1 VTEQPQIQSN
11 YSAWESCL
19 RKIYG
24 GPASVTTVKGPWK
37 TGKTDFA
44 IHLTEELKRLGLIY
58 VAGANIQCFQDDN
71 CEIQD
76 ESQIKYV
83 DNFGTLEGWMFSGNR
98 KAMLYD
104 EAITST
110 PSRRAMSEM
119 NTHWLK
125 IIPELSK
132 GRMHLIVITQ
142 EESITEKVFFHPTF
156 HVASWEK
163 IQLSKYNPQFRK
175 MVKLRASKFIP
186 KPIIFKNLPPTKIIF
201 DPFRSATWAMS
212 SKITDLHDE
221 DLMIAHD
228 YGSGISYDEIKTRY
242 PFLHSR
248 KVVAD
253 RIRRG
258 IKKFEKLLSSS
269 DSRRYVQNKIEN
281 MSEEE
286 Q

>member
-1 VTEQPQIQSN
+1 MTEQAQIQATHSP
-11 YSAWESCL
+11 WESVL
-19 RKIYG
+19 RRIYG
-24 GPASVTTVKGPWK
+24 GPASVTTVSGPWK

-44 IHLTEELKRLGLIY
+44 LHLTEELKRLGLIY
-58 VAGANIQCFQDDN
+58 VAGANIQCFKDNN

-76 ESQIKYV
+76 ESQIKYI
-83 DNFGTLEGWMFSGNR
+83 DNFGTLENWMFSGNR

-110 PSRRAMSEM
+110 PSRRAMSEI

-156 HVASWEK
+156 HMASWEK
-163 IQLSKYNPQFRK
+163 IRLSKYNPQFRK

-201 DPFRSATWAMS
+201 DPFRSATWRLAPQETDIMDDDL
-212 SKITDLHDE
+212 KILF
-221 DLMIAHD
+221 D
-228 YGSGISYDEIKTRY
+228 YGQGVSSDEIVKRY
-242 PFLHSR
+242 PFLHNR
-248 KVVAD
+248 RDVTMYM
-253 RIRRG
+253 RRG
-258 IKKFEKLLSSS
+258 IKKLRLFICS
-269 DSRRYVQNKIEN
+269 DNSRRYVQNKIEN
-281 MSEEE
+281 VTEVE

>member
-1 VTEQPQIQSN
+1 MTEQTQTQS
-11 YSAWESCL
+11 SHSVWESCL

-58 VAGANIQCFQDDN
+58 TAGANIQCFKDNN
-71 CEIQD
+71 CESQD
-76 ESQIKYV
+76 ESEIKYI
-83 DNFGTLEGWMFSGNR
+83 DNFVSLESWMFSGNR

-132 GRMHLIVITQ
+132 GRMHLIVVTQ

-163 IQLSKYNPQFRK
+163 IQLSRHNPQFRK

-186 KPIIFKNLPPTKIIF
+186 KPIIFRNLPPAKIIF
-201 DPFRSATWAMS
+201 DPFRSATWRMAPQEMD
-212 SKITDLHDE
+212 IMDDDLRI
-221 DLMIAHD
+221 LFD
-228 YGSGISYDEIKTRY
+228 YGQGIAYDDIIKRY
-242 PFLHSR
+242 PFLHTR
-248 KVVAD
+248 KDVSN

-258 IKKFEKLLSSS
+258 IKKLRSYISVS
-269 DSRRYVQNKIEN
+269 NSRRSLPEN
-281 MSEEE
+281 TENGNEAE

>member
-1 VTEQPQIQSN
+1 MTEQAQIQAN
-11 YSAWESCL
+11 YSTWESCL
-19 RKIYG
+19 RRIYG
-24 GPASVTTVKGPWK
+24 GPASVISISGPWK

-44 IHLTEELKRLGLIY
+44 LHLTEELKRLGLIY
-58 VAGANIQCFQDDN
+58 VAGANIQCFKDNN

-76 ESQIKYV
+76 ESQIKYI

-110 PSRRAMSEM
+110 PSRRAMSEI

-156 HVASWEK
+156 HMASWEK
-163 IQLSKYNPQFRK
+163 IRLSKYNPQFRK

-201 DPFRSATWAMS
+201 DPFRSATWRMAPQE
-212 SKITDLHDE
+212 TDIMDD
-221 DLMIAHD
+221 DLRILFD
-228 YGSGISYDEIKTRY
+228 YGQGVSSDEIVKRY
-242 PFLHSR
+242 PFLHTR
-248 KVVAD
+248 RDVTMYM
-253 RIRRG
+253 RRG
-258 IKKFEKLLSSS
+258 IKKLRLFICS
-269 DSRRYVQNKIEN
+269 DNSRRYAQNKIEN
-281 MSEEE
+281 VTEEK